1 MKWANDKRKK
11 SIESVE
17 YKNSLSGQS
26 EGAGENERT
35 HDNGFHRAWQ
45 RKISAID
52 DKSQS
57 WTKPGKCTSD
67 VSSSVL
73 SLDENVACD
82 FLTNHQA

>member
-1 MKWANDKRKK
+1 
-11 SIESVE
+11 VE
-17 YKNSLSGQS
+17 YINSLRGKS

-35 HDNGFHRAWQ
+35 HDNDFHRAWQ
-45 RKISAID
+45 RKTSAID
-52 DKSQS
+52 DISQS
-57 WTKPGKCTSD
+57 WTNAGKCTSD